1 MTRGKSAKKMLTQL
15 PDELVT
21 AILAQVPSRDPS
33 SLVPT
38 GFYWNPGTA
47 AQLRLVCKR
56 FCKLINAKAY
66 LKEVKATPVGRVTL
80 EEVTRQVQTCL
91 CLEATVT
98 LRVTMTRIRT
108 LRLPHRR
115 HSWDHDFELRPR
127 EHVRRYCHFARVVD
141 ATGTRTV
148 VMSDKAVEQLRS
160 CCADPPQYPQ
170 TSDSRWL
177 WEDRGFAVLDNADG
191 FFLVPGG
198 YLPNIV
204 MRCRYMP
211 STRDLVSA
219 RVIDTPLLRL
229 NAVDAWSGHQSLDLE
244 CVELELSQVDDD
256 DPPAQTPAMSFGGC
270 RDLPVT
276 VDWGKEGRALLG
288 DIRAMLQRGSGPPAS
303 STPVLHYPGFRA
315 AEQEARDFAEEV
327 AEDERAGAEFV

>member
-1 MTRGKSAKKMLTQL
+1 MLEL

-198 YLPNIV
+198 YLPK
-204 MRCRYMP
+204 C
-211 STRDLVSA
+211 
-219 RVIDTPLLRL
+219 L